1 MTPVSK
7 THHRDGA
14 VEISENRIAKAI
26 CKRIGATYGA

>member
-1 MTPVSK
+1 MDK

-14 VEISENRIAKAI
+14 VEISEGGIAKAI